1 VSWSGNRAGVGR
13 AGTKILIA
21 TVAVSAALAGA
32 AQAAGAA
39 PHGTVPQ
46 GTVPSAAAP
55 GSEVPGGGVTH
66 GVSAAAQRGTLAFW
80 TPSRMRQATQA
91 APISRAARS
100 APGVT
105 APKGIPTAVRFNGV
119 PTTGALFF
127 TTGGKKHYC
136 TASVVD
142 SGPRDLVLT
151 AAHCVYQNKKYTAN
165 IEYVPEYHNG
175 LRPYGGWAVRA
186 ITVASG
192 WMSKQDPDLDFAFL
206 TVGPA
211 TGTKIQARTGGL
223 TLGINRSYQ
232 ETVEVIGYNDTDNGP
247 VRCLTKSFEF
257 RVGQMEFY
265 CHDYW
270 YGTSGGPWIIGYNA
284 RTGTGTVCGVIG
296 GYEQGGDYE
305 WASYSAYF
313 GTQLRDLYQQAE
325 K

>member
-1 VSWSGNRAGVGR
+1 VSWSRNRAGVGQ
-13 AGTKILIA
+13 AGIKILIT

-32 AQAAGAA
+32 AQAAGAVPHGIA
-39 PHGTVPQ
+39 SHETVPHGT
-46 GTVPSAAAP
+46 AP
-55 GSEVPGGGVTH
+55 GAIAPGGGVKH

-80 TPSRMRQATQA
+80 TPSQMRQAATI
-91 APISRAARS
+91 PRAARS
-100 APGVT
+100 VPGVT
-105 APKGIPTAVRFNGV
+105 PPRGIPTAVRFNGV
-119 PTTGALFF
+119 PTTGALFY
-127 TTGGKKHYC
+127 TTGGKKHFC

-151 AAHCVYQNKKYTAN
+151 AAHCVYQNKRYVTN

-175 LRPYGGWAVRA
+175 QSPYGGWAVRA

-192 WMSKQDPDLDFAFL
+192 WMSRQDPNLDFAFL

-211 TGTKIQARTGGL
+211 TGTKIQTRTGGL

-247 VRCLTKSFEF
+247 VRCLTRSFKF
-257 RVGQMEFY
+257 RAGQMEFY

-270 YGTSGGPWIIGYNA
+270 TGTSGGPWIIGYNA

-296 GYEQGGDYE
+296 GYEQGGNYE

-313 GTQLRDLYQQAE
+313 GTQLRDLYLQAE
-325 K
+325 R